1 MKQRLSL
8 CLVGCLI
15 VCAVGAGTLS
25 GQETSTFEKR
35 VAPPKA
41 PSPPGAPDVVEY
53 WNNDDEDVPS
63 PEMLEGD
70 AATPHVVPF
79 PHQRI
84 ERDRI
89 FIRGD
94 AGPWLGV
101 ALSDL
106 NAEKAKELKLA
117 GEDGVWVKE
126 VREDS
131 PAAKAGIQKDD
142 VIIEFAGEKVRSA
155 AQLHRLVR
163 ETAPDRSVSL
173 VVSRAGQTKTL
184 TAKIEPRPE
193 RAFAFAGVPVPPAM
207 PHIDMPKFNVF
218 VPHQGARLGISAD
231 ELTPQLAAFFGVK
244 QGKGVLVRE
253 VTVGSAAEKAG
264 LKAGDVIVAL
274 DGKEVASV
282 GKLRRALAGEKE
294 QTEKRKVALT
304 IVRDKREQ
312 TLSVE
317 LDPAQQTGPHPF
329 MRAELG
335 LDPEEMREMAEEARA
350 QAQEAQEEMGDHAQE
365 FADEQGEFQL
375 DQKQLQQDMQELQ
388 KQMPELQE
396 LQKQMP
402 EIEKEIKRNLGGT
415 TVNLETI

>member
-1 MKQRLSL
+1 MKQKLGM
-8 CLVGCLI
+8 CLAGCLI
-15 VCAVGAGTLS
+15 VFAAGAAVLA
-25 GQETSTFEKR
+25 GQEASTFEKR
-35 VAPPKA
+35 VPPPQA
-41 PSPPGAPDVVEY
+41 PSPPEAPAVAAY
-53 WNNDDEDVPS
+53 WNNDDEDVPPP
-63 PEMLEGD
+63 PEMWED
-70 AATPHVVPF
+70 DSAMPHVAPF
-79 PHQRI
+79 PHQRM
-84 ERDRI
+84 ERNRI

-94 AGPWLGV
+94 VGPWLGV
-101 ALSDL
+101 MLSDL

-117 GEDGVWVKE
+117 GENGVWVKE

-131 PAAKAGIQKDD
+131 PAAKAGILKDD
-142 VIIEFAGEKVRSA
+142 VLVEYAGEKVRSA
-155 AQLHRLVR
+155 MQLRRLVR

-173 VVSRAGQTKTL
+173 VVSRTGQTKAL

-193 RAFAFAGVPVPPAM
+193 KAFFYGRTPAVPVV
-207 PHIDMPKFNVF
+207 PHIEMPKFNVY

-231 ELTPQLAAFFGVK
+231 ELTPQLATFFGVK

-274 DGKEVASV
+274 DGKEIASV

-312 TLSVE
+312 TLTVE
-317 LDPAQQTGPHPF
+317 LDPAQQTGPHPV
-329 MRAELG
+329 MRAEMG

-350 QAQEAQEEMGDHAQE
+350 QAQE
-365 FADEQGEFQL
+365 FADQQRELQL
-375 DQKQLQQDMQELQ
+375 DQKQLQQEMQELQ

-396 LQKQMP
+396 LQEQMP
-402 EIEKEIKRNLGGT
+402 ELEKEIKRNLGGV
-415 TVNLETI
+415 TVDLETI

>member
-15 VCAVGAGTLS
+15 VLAVGTGALS
-25 GQETSTFEKR
+25 GQEASTFEKR
-35 VAPPKA
+35 VAPPQA
-41 PSPPGAPDVVEY
+41 PNPPEAPDVVEY
-53 WNNDDEDVPS
+53 WNNDDEDAP
-63 PEMLEGD
+63 PMETLEGD
-70 AATPHVVPF
+70 AATPHVAAL

-94 AGPWLGV
+94 AGPWLGIL
-101 ALSDL
+101 LSDL
-106 NAEKAKELKLA
+106 NAEKVKELKLA
-117 GEDGVWVKE
+117 GDNGVWVKE

-142 VIIEFAGEKVRSA
+142 VIMEFAGEKVHSA
-155 AQLHRLVR
+155 AQFRRLVR
-163 ETAPDRSVSL
+163 ETAPDRNVSL

-184 TAKIEPRPE
+184 TAKIELRPE
-193 RAFAFAGVPVPPAM
+193 RAFAFGRVPAVPVVPN
-207 PHIDMPKFNVF
+207 IEIPKFDVF

-274 DGKEVASV
+274 DGKEIASV

-312 TLSVE
+312 TLTVE

-335 LDPEEMREMAEEARA
+335 FDPEEMREMAEEARA
-350 QAQEAQEEMGDHAQE
+350 QAQE
-365 FADEQGEFQL
+365 FADEQREFQL
-375 DQKQLQQDMQELQ
+375 DQKELQQEM
-388 KQMPELQE
+388 QE

-402 EIEKEIKRNLGGT
+402 EIEKEIKRNLGGV
-415 TVNLETI
+415 TVDLETI

>member
-1 MKQRLSL
+1 MKQKLSL
-8 CLVGCLI
+8 CLAGCLI
-15 VCAVGAGTLS
+15 VLAVGAGTLA

-35 VAPPKA
+35 VAPPQA
-41 PSPPGAPDVVEY
+41 PSPPEPPDVVEY
-53 WNNDDEDVPS
+53 WNSDDEDVP
-63 PEMLEGD
+63 PPMEMLEGG
-70 AATPHVVPF
+70 AATARVVPF
-79 PHQRI
+79 PHQRN
-84 ERDRI
+84 RV

-94 AGPWLGV
+94 VGPWLGIL
-101 ALSDL
+101 LSDL
-106 NAEKAKELKLA
+106 NAAKAKELKLA
-117 GEDGVWVKE
+117 EENGVWVKD

-163 ETAPDRSVSL
+163 ETPPDRSVSI
-173 VVSRAGQTKTL
+173 VVSRAGQTKAL
-184 TAKIEPRPE
+184 TARIEPRPE
-193 RAFAFAGVPVPPAM
+193 RTFAFAGVPGSPAM
-207 PHIDMPKFNVF
+207 PHIDMPRFNIF

-231 ELTPQLAAFFGVK
+231 ELTTQLAAFFGVK

-282 GKLRRALAGEKE
+282 GKLRRALAGEKD

-317 LDPAQQTGPHPF
+317 LDPAQSTEPHPF

-335 LDPEEMREMAEEARA
+335 SDPEEMREMAEEARA
-350 QAQEAQEEMGDHAQE
+350 QAQE
-365 FADEQGEFQL
+365 FADQQRDFQL
-375 DQKQLQQDMQELQ
+375 DQKQWQQDMQELQ

-402 EIEKEIKRNLGGT
+402 DLEKEIKRNLGGV
-415 TVNLETI
+415 TVDLETI